1 MASQDGRQTVL
12 LVDDSVETAKALAL
26 LLEQSGFAV
35 ITAHDGRE
43 ALRRAREARP
53 AIALLDLSLPVVD
66 GFGVAESLRKGPG
79 GDELLLIAISGH
91 GLPDDCART
100 RAVGFD
106 HHFVKPI
113 DCAELLACLSVYK
126 TPM

>member
-1 MASQDGRQTVL
+1 MAIQGGRPTVL

-35 ITAHDGRE
+35 VTAHDGRE

-66 GFGVAESLRKGPG
+66 GFGVAESLRNGPD
-79 GDELLLIAISGH
+79 GDELLLVAISGH
-91 GLPDDCART
+91 GLPDDCARA

-113 DCAELLACLSVYK
+113 DCGELLAYLSIHK
-126 TPM
+126 TTV